1 MNGDGVLPRLELP
14 KQPYRSRYYR
24 DNTLG
29 RLPRK
34 PVTTISQKNIN
45 TSTILNNFL
54 AGLDSINNSGSHL
67 DSTSRFEVQLP
78 KEKNLVKQS
87 PADLQGNKTLTTARA
102 PLQVPENNQPHEDS
116 CTGKR
121 KENNGY
127 CSSSKQTQLWLVQ
140 ATVAN
145 NKANEVGGGDNVV
158 DDDDDDER
166 GSVDEAEEHHFVT
179 LKTLELETDVS
190 PVGKHGITYNAE
202 TSVINSTPNDSA
214 LPLESKPNMRL
225 CFDTSITPVVARS
238 PLAALTKKNI
248 AQSTSGVERHK
259 VLSDHFG
266 KKPAVVFVLPPSA
279 VPSTS
284 TPEPNDF
291 ETELMEKESFCFE
304 SQIIIPR
311 KTQVLSQKPEMREK
325 KSNSNKREVI
335 KKGKHKTAG
344 KKSYIDEKQA
354 HLLTEP
360 VHLKQLEDKET
371 CKLNEPVRKST
382 VLPLKKNYEEQLHE
396 SLSTSIVLLS
406 PKQRTEF
413 GPKKQKSGKKYVT
426 IEDNR
431 DAPAAFQEEPRLHVT
446 EKANVQQ
453 SAINAKNSAKSNSLT
468 SLPKAGASND
478 KTPKQILCTESETPN
493 KKKAVN
499 QPRSSGKAS
508 LSKHVDPLSMPE
520 NVADDQEC
528 GRLAGLETNK
538 PNISLFEGK
547 NKEKTVMNAF
557 QTLAILP
564 QRIISCGQTLNASE
578 TPAVLNSECVTNKQ
592 RDCPADCAVS
602 STSLTEK
609 QRNEQTRQFLNTFGI
624 KPAVSVLPQPKQD
637 IRTGTAPVHE
647 FEFELEE
654 EESFCFESWITI
666 PKKAINQNPAE
677 QEKKSASPARKT
689 KKARIQKTEPKRKVA
704 IHLKNKIDEK
714 QFKNKNKQSNN
725 ENQPKYSGKRSTRR
739 LKNNKIVVNS
749 EREEQEIQNVSVSQ
763 CERLPSPKLKKERKK
778 RGRIRE
784 KSIGKSGRVEGLED
798 LCVKHNENRND
809 TSCLAEQDETPS
821 KRLLKSENSV
831 NLPGFRIYEKK
842 SDQTLSANSQI
853 QSRKK
858 MKKRQ
863 GQKPTVRKKEIS
875 AKETRPKKPDH
886 SKKCYPSRGFE
897 ENHLRDDA
905 VDVCTRSQRIVRPP
919 PKWWVVQHADNR
931 LQDRLKADY
940 LTELDSSLLDQ
951 TAKPSKSQ
959 MKKKKKKKMDLKIRC
974 SRAQTKNII
983 HSSEVQNVSE
993 DIFECDFSPTSS
1005 PHRHSK
1011 HTKQQ
1016 RAADKCSNSLVRPQ
1030 DYQSKP
1036 TGQQEITN
1044 SVRPSRRQSKLSG
1057 YQDTAYQQD
1066 TDSDSVSIKK
1076 QSRKQKHSSVPFVPK
1091 KRLFS
1096 EVEEE
1101 KQGKSLDMR
1110 LPNKRKSTQKLKS
1123 HYFDMQNENEIEE
1136 EEEYSSCPKQG
1147 YVCTTS
1153 RKTEGYISASSKST
1167 SQKSSQGSVASFTAT
1182 YLDKKSPQRHLDSC
1196 RSPGTHNQVLTSPR
1210 RSITKSVD
1218 ELAARPQVST
1228 VTPYQAV
1235 MSPRSYNTT
1244 KYQDKTAPPQHS
1256 ERPTGMIEEDD
1267 KPEPSSSVQS
1277 KRAVRQ
1283 GPLHN
1288 DLPVFNKSGPGPCAN
1303 YEEESADPGDHEDFE
1318 HREIMDFDASDDDS
1332 YMKGSTSEE
1341 NDNCE
1346 KRPPEIA
1353 MQERLKPTCVWDVK
1367 ESSEAFV
1374 DCVKT
1379 SDMCD
1384 FFYPLKTMYEDNRSI
1399 AICKSLNSQTFSCGK
1414 LVLGPYKEK
1423 GCQMV
1428 YKDTMVFHILKGDL
1442 GVTIYRTTYH
1452 LKEGDYFFVPSGNT
1466 YNVTNL
1472 QDTEAVLLFTQLK
1485 GSKMD

>member
-1 MNGDGVLPRLELP
+1 M
-14 KQPYRSRYYR
+14 
-24 DNTLG
+24 
-29 RLPRK
+29 
-34 PVTTISQKNIN
+34 TTISQKNIN

-78 KEKNLVKQS
+78 KGRNLVKQS
-87 PADLQGNKTLTTARA
+87 PADLQGNKRLTTART
-102 PLQVPENNQPHEDS
+102 PLQVPENNQCHEDS
-116 CTGKR
+116 CTDKR
-121 KENNGY
+121 KEYNGY
-127 CSSSKQTQLWLVQ
+127 CSSSKQTRLWLVQ
-140 ATVAN
+140 AAVAN
-145 NKANEVGGGDNVV
+145 NKANELGGGDNVV
-158 DDDDDDER
+158 VDDDDDER
-166 GSVDEAEEHHFVT
+166 GSVDEGEEHYFVT

-190 PVGKHGITYNAE
+190 PVEKNGITYNAE

-225 CFDTSITPVVARS
+225 CFDTSITPVVPRS
-238 PLAALTKKNI
+238 PLATLAKKNI

-259 VLSDHFG
+259 ILSNHFG
-266 KKPAVVFVLPPSA
+266 RKPVVSVLPPSTQV

-291 ETELMEKESFCFE
+291 EIELMEKESFSFE

-311 KTQVLSQKPEMREK
+311 KTQVLSQKPEMQEK
-325 KSNSNKREVI
+325 KSNSNKQEVI
-335 KKGKHKTAG
+335 KKSKHKTVG
-344 KKSYIDEKQA
+344 KKSYTDEKQA
-354 HLLTEP
+354 QLLTEP

-382 VLPLKKNYEEQLHE
+382 VLPLTKNYEEQLQEELQNE

-413 GPKKQKSGKKYVT
+413 GSKKQKSGKKYAT
-426 IEDNR
+426 IEGNR
-431 DAPAAFQEEPRLHVT
+431 DAPAAFQEEPLLHVT

-453 SAINAKNSAKSNSLT
+453 GAINSKNSAKSNSLT
-468 SLPKAGASND
+468 SLPKAGASNN

-499 QPRSSGKAS
+499 QPLSSGYAS
-508 LSKHVDPLSMPE
+508 LSKHVDPLSMPLTE
-520 NVADDQEC
+520 NVAGDQEC
-528 GRLAGLETNK
+528 GR
-538 PNISLFEGK
+538 
-547 NKEKTVMNAF
+547 
-557 QTLAILP
+557 
-564 QRIISCGQTLNASE
+564 QTLNASE
-578 TPAVLNSECVTNKQ
+578 TPAVLNSERVTNKQ
-592 RDCPADCAVS
+592 RDCLADRAVS
-602 STSLTEK
+602 STSLTGK
-609 QRNEQTRQFLNTFGI
+609 QKNEQIPQFLNTFGI

-637 IRTGTAPVHE
+637 ICTGTAPVHE

-677 QEKKSASPARKT
+677 QEKKSASPAKKT
-689 KKARIQKTEPKRKVA
+689 KKERIQKTEPKRKVA
-704 IHLKNKIDEK
+704 VQLKKKIDEK

-749 EREEQEIQNVSVSQ
+749 EREEQEIQNVSLSQ
-763 CERLPSPKLKKERKK
+763 SEYLPSPKLKKERKK
-778 RGRIRE
+778 QGRTRK
-784 KSIGKSGRVEGLED
+784 KSIGKSGRVEGQKELQD

-809 TSCLAEQDETPS
+809 KSCLAEQDVTPS

-831 NLPGFRIYEKK
+831 NLPGFHNYEKK
-842 SDQTLSANSQI
+842 SDQTSFANSQI

-863 GQKPTVRKKEIS
+863 GQKPAVRKKEIS
-875 AKETRPKKPDH
+875 AKETRPKKPDY
-886 SKKCYPSRGFE
+886 SKKCFPCHEFE
-897 ENHLRDDA
+897 ENHQYNA
-905 VDVCTRSQRIVRPP
+905 VDVCTKSQRIVRPP
-919 PKWWVVQHADNR
+919 PKWWVVQHADNH

-940 LTELDSSLLDQ
+940 LTELDGSLQDQ
-951 TAKPSKSQ
+951 TVKPSKSQ
-959 MKKKKKKKMDLKIRC
+959 MKKKKKMGLKIRC

-993 DIFECDFSPTSS
+993 DVFEHDFSPTSS
-1005 PHRHSK
+1005 PHHHSK

-1016 RAADKCSNSLVRPQ
+1016 RAANKCSNSLVRPQ
-1030 DYQSKP
+1030 DHQSKP
-1036 TGQQEITN
+1036 AGQQEITN
-1044 SVRPSRRQSKLSG
+1044 SVRPSCRQSKLSG

-1076 QSRKQKHSSVPFVPK
+1076 QSRKQKYSSVPFVPK

-1123 HYFDMQNENEIEE
+1123 HYFDMQNENEIED
-1136 EEEYSSCPKQG
+1136 EYSSRRKQG

-1153 RKTEGYISASSKST
+1153 KKTEGYISASKST
-1167 SQKSSQGSVASFTAT
+1167 SQKSSQESVASFTAT
-1182 YLDKKSPQRHLDSC
+1182 YIDKKSPQRHLDSC
-1196 RSPGTHNQVLTSPR
+1196 RSPGIHNQVLTSRR
-1210 RSITKSVD
+1210 RSVTNTVD
-1218 ELAARPQVST
+1218 ELAARPQVSA

-1244 KYQDKTAPPQHS
+1244 KYQDKTAPPRHS
-1256 ERPTGMIEEDD
+1256 EQPTDMIEEDD
-1267 KPEPSSSVQS
+1267 KAEPSTSVQS

-1283 GPLHN
+1283 GLPHN

-1303 YEEESADPGDHEDFE
+1303 YEEESSDPGDHEDFE
-1318 HREIMDFDASDDDS
+1318 HGEIMDFGDASDDDGYTKES
-1332 YMKGSTSEE
+1332 SSEE

-1353 MQERLKPTCVWDVK
+1353 MQESLKPTCVWNVK
-1367 ESSEAFV
+1367 ESSEVFV

-1384 FFYPLKTMYEDNRSI
+1384 FFYPLKTVYEDNRSI